1 MYTGSKSL
9 GFSVKKKFLVNN
21 KLKMSQY
28 ETPSTVSAP
37 SCAYAT
43 LNNYNMPSG
52 IAVPRATV
60 TGKYIVPNFSA
71 PSYNTL
77 SHGSNVPSCG
87 GYFSIEKAYKS
98 GQCSQSY
105 IQSLCQ

>member
-1 MYTGSKSL
+1 
-9 GFSVKKKFLVNN
+9 
-21 KLKMSQY
+21 MSQY
-28 ETPSTVSAP
+28 ETSPTVGAP

-60 TGKYIVPNFSA
+60 TGKYIVPNFSS

-77 SHGSNVPSCG
+77 QHGSNVPSCNG
-87 GYFSIEKAYKS
+87 FFTIEKAYKS
-98 GQCSQSY
+98 GACQQQY